1 MVDGQIPISYN
12 DGGGGMVFWPLC
24 IHFPVRNIIL
34 LFSIHYRLLS
44 TLKELVIAVRLP
56 FGGEF
61 WFPSELNRWTLTRVS
76 TFSSLCFSRNIHKM
90 CPSILHE
97 AFWDQVCYIIGPDD
111 LGRPFRL
118 TRWFCSSAYFLLLID
133 FLSFFMIVI
142 GVILVT
148 TSV

>member
-1 MVDGQIPISYN
+1 MVDGGQIPISYN
-12 DGGGGMVFWPLC
+12 NGGGGWFFDLYAFISLWEISYYYSVFTIDFWAPSRSCWSLWDYPLEAN
-24 IHFPVRNIIL
+24 FVSLR
-34 LFSIHYRLLS
+34 S
-44 TLKELVIAVRLP
+44 
-56 FGGEF
+56 
-61 WFPSELNRWTLTRVS
+61 WTLTRVS